1 MSNLYLIRYGEI
13 ALKGENRSMFEDILK
28 SNIKKSIKKED
39 ENVTIYK
46 TPGRIFLETV
56 AEQNIV
62 TNRLSK
68 IPGLVS
74 FSPVKEVA
82 LDYEK
87 IKKVV
92 LDSAQKAL
100 ENRDHISFR
109 ISARRSNKEFEYD
122 SMELQYD
129 LGEYVIENIE
139 ESKRKVDLHNP
150 DLDINVEIRKNR
162 AYVYSEV
169 YKGVGGLPVGVTGKV
184 GLMLS
189 GGIDSPVAGYMGLK
203 RGVKLVPVY
212 FHSFPY
218 TSDRAKEK
226 VKELTQTLAKYQ
238 NNIDLH
244 IVDFTNILTEMNEK
258 CPNDLITII
267 MRKLMI
273 KITEMI
279 IEKKN
284 GKAIITG
291 ESIGQV
297 ASQTLE
303 ALKVT
308 NEVPQLPILRPL
320 IGLNKHQIINLA
332 KKIGTY
338 EISIQPYD
346 DCCTVFVPDSPETR
360 PTIEQVNRGEENL
373 ELNTMIKKAVENA
386 EVVHIEGY

>member
-13 ALKGENRSMFEDILK
+13 ALKGENRYMFEDILK
-28 SNIKKSIKKED
+28 SNIKKSLKTENED
-39 ENVTIYK
+39 VTIYK
-46 TPGRIFLETV
+46 TPGRIFLKTKID
-56 AEQNIV
+56 QDIV
-62 TNRLSK
+62 INRLQK

-74 FSPVKEVA
+74 FSPVEEVA
-82 LDYEK
+82 LDYDE
-87 IKKVV
+87 IKNVV
-92 LDSAQKAL
+92 LKSAQKAL
-100 ENRDHISFR
+100 KNKDYINFR
-109 ISARRSNKEFEYD
+109 ITARRSNKSFEYD
-122 SMELQYD
+122 SMELQYN
-129 LGEYVIENIE
+129 LGEYVIENID
-139 ESKRKVDLHNP
+139 ESKREVDLHNP
-150 DLDINVEIRKNR
+150 NLDINVEIRKNS

-169 YKGVGGLPVGVTGKV
+169 YKGMGGLPVGVTGKV

-203 RGVKLVPVY
+203 RGAKLIPVY
-212 FHSFPY
+212 FHSFPF
-218 TSDRAKEK
+218 TSDRTKEK
-226 VKELTQTLAKYQ
+226 VKELTQVLAKYQ

-244 IVDFTNILTEMNEK
+244 IVDFTDILTEMNEK

-267 MRKLMI
+267 MRRLMI
-273 KITEMI
+273 KITELI
-279 IEKKN
+279 IEQKN

-320 IGLNKHQIINLA
+320 LGLNKVQIIDLA

-338 EISIQPYD
+338 DISIQPYD

-360 PTIEQVNRGEENL
+360 PTIEQVRKGEVD
-373 ELNTMIKKAVENA
+373 LNIDDKIKEAVENV
-386 EVVHIEGY
+386 EVIHIEGY

>member
-28 SNIKKSIKKED
+28 SNIKKSLKKEKG
-39 ENVTIYK
+39 NITIYK
-46 TPGRIFLETV
+46 TPGRIFLKSDV
-56 AEQNIV
+56 NQNIV
-62 TNRLSK
+62 INRLQK

-74 FSPVKEVA
+74 FSPVKEVD
-82 LDYEK
+82 LNYDK
-87 IKKVV
+87 IKEVV
-92 LDSAQKAL
+92 LKSAQKAL
-100 ENRDHISFR
+100 ENKDYISFR
-109 ISARRSNKEFEYD
+109 ITARRSNKSFEYD
-122 SMELQYD
+122 SMELQYN
-129 LGEYVIENIE
+129 LGEYVIENITE
-139 ESKRKVDLHNP
+139 NKREVDLHNP
-150 DLDINVEIRKNR
+150 DLDINVEIRKNS

-169 YKGVGGLPVGVTGKV
+169 YEGMGGLPVGVTGKA

-203 RGVKLVPVY
+203 RGAKLIPVY
-212 FHSFPY
+212 FHSFPF
-218 TSDRAKEK
+218 TSDRTKEK
-226 VKELTQTLAKYQ
+226 VKELTQVLAKYQ

-244 IVDFTNILTEMNEK
+244 IVDFTDILTEMNEK

-267 MRKLMI
+267 MRRLMI
-273 KITEMI
+273 KITELI

-303 ALKVT
+303 ALRVT

-320 IGLNKHQIINLA
+320 LGLNKVQIINLA

-338 EISIQPYD
+338 DISIQPYD

-360 PTIEQVNRGEENL
+360 PTIEQVRKGEED
-373 ELNTMIKKAVENA
+373 LNIDDKIKKAVESV
-386 EVVHIEGY
+386 EVIHIEGY

>member
-28 SNIKKSIKKED
+28 SNIKKSIKNEGG
-39 ENVTIYK
+39 NITIYK
-46 TPGRIFLETV
+46 TPGRIFLKTEV
-56 AEQNIV
+56 DQNIV
-62 TNRLSK
+62 INRLQK

-74 FSPVKEVA
+74 FSPVVEVP
-82 LDYEK
+82 LDYDK

-92 LDSAQKAL
+92 LKSAQKAL
-100 ENRDHISFR
+100 EDSEYINFR
-109 ISARRSNKEFEYD
+109 ITARRSNKDFKYD
-122 SMELQYD
+122 SMELQYN
-129 LGEYVIENIE
+129 LGEYIIENIE
-139 ESKRKVDLHNP
+139 ENKREVDLHTP
-150 DLDINVEIRKNR
+150 DLDINVEIRKNG
-162 AYVYSEV
+162 AFIYSEV
-169 YKGVGGLPVGVTGKV
+169 YKGIGGLPVGVTGNA

-203 RGVKLVPVY
+203 RGAKLLPVY
-212 FHSFPY
+212 FHSFPF
-218 TSDRAKEK
+218 TSDRTKEK
-226 VKELTQTLAKYQ
+226 VKELTQVLAKYQ

-267 MRKLMI
+267 MRRLML

-279 IEKKN
+279 VEKKN

-320 IGLNKHQIINLA
+320 LGLNKVQIIDLA
-332 KKIGTY
+332 KQIGTY
-338 EISIQPYD
+338 NISIQPYD

-360 PTIEQVNRGEENL
+360 PTIEQVLKGEENL
-373 ELNTMIKKAVENA
+373 DINDIIEKAVENV
-386 EVVHIEGY
+386 EVIHIEGY